1 MKMLLLFTIIFPK
14 ININVV
20 NSRVPRRISKAV
32 LCNNCFENSLETFSK
47 ASELTS
53 KENISRLSFGLS
65 VSGTI
70 DLLIKFSPKWKYI
83 IKKTRNC

>member
-47 ASELTS
+47 ANEQ
-53 KENISRLSFGLS
+53 G
-65 VSGTI
+65 
-70 DLLIKFSPKWKYI
+70 KY
-83 IKKTRNC
+83 